1 MEFRWS
7 IIVPCSEYHG
17 HYVPVT
23 HRPQPIFLSYQIYS
37 HKMYFATHDTETR
50 RAGRDWQP
58 FLRRGLIDRALT
70 IGPVNAEVLVYR
82 GNSARKGIKGAVSE
96 SLTRANLR
104 FNKIIA
110 VGDRRKNV
118 LKQVSGIAGVGA
130 VSIST
135 FASLASTCPVYFLIS
150 GPSAC
155 PLKRHISPA

>member
-1 MEFRWS
+1 MVHYRPLFR
-7 IIVPCSEYHG
+7 VPRSLCSSYTPAPVHFSLLSNLLAQNVFCDARHG
-17 HYVPVT
+17 
-23 HRPQPIFLSYQIYS
+23 
-37 HKMYFATHDTETR
+37 DTESRTR
-50 RAGRDWQP
+50 LAAFSPAR
-58 FLRRGLIDRALT
+58 FDRALT